1 MAWLCGISNS
11 LPFLPSQIEV
21 GLQRIR
27 SLLSDALPYH
37 SEPYTVPFQAH
48 LFQQINPYKLSR
60 LVTKHVKTYLR
71 RKLNFEARAFLLARF
86 SNVKWHFVAS
96 PQLLISC
103 TLPPSNLSLQLPAS
117 LFCVGLSTRT
127 PMSISAYG
135 LISPTTPLAAAAV
148 DICPLSIPRVFL
160 VARLVRATFLLTL
173 HGCSFYLHPSPKKI
187 CKTPFLAHI
196 SIKIKWIR

>member
-11 LPFLPSQIEV
+11 LPSLPSQIEV

-27 SLLSDALPYH
+27 FLLSDALPYH
-37 SEPYTVPFQAH
+37 SEPYTVPLQAH

-86 SNVKWHFVAS
+86 SNVKWHF
-96 PQLLISC
+96 LISC
-103 TLPPSNLSLQLPAS
+103 ILPPSNLSLQLPAS

-135 LISPTTPLAAAAV
+135 LISPATPLAAAAV

-173 HGCSFYLHPSPKKI
+173 HGRSFYLHPSPPLSLTSRI
-187 CKTPFLAHI
+187 GL
-196 SIKIKWIR
+196 